1 MVKGVG
7 LNFRV
12 MLLGGLTVVT
22 PVAAFAQPA
31 PEEVVVYGTLPEGG
45 LGLAR
50 SKVAG
55 ELQSL
60 SADQIGA
67 GRGATVLNALGS
79 QAAGAS
85 LSDVQG
91 NSMFQDL
98 RFHGFDAS
106 PLQGVAQGLSVY
118 QNGMRLNEAFGDTVN
133 WEAVPQAAIA
143 RLDLWS
149 ANPVFGLNALG
160 GSVNMVMKNGFTWSG
175 TEASV
180 QGGSFGHGMATAQLG
195 EVDGDFSF
203 YGAAEGVTDG
213 GWRLHSGSDLGRL
226 YGDIGWR
233 IANSEFHMIATVS
246 QSSLGVVGPTPIE
259 AVAQNSKS
267 VFTWPQT
274 THNRTGSL
282 TLNDKTALDSHWQLE
297 AAIYLR
303 ALRQRHTDG
312 NDADFEGCS
321 SKSSYSG
328 KICLEDDPFGTPPGG
343 KTTAFRNQFVIM
355 DPSGNTF
362 AFNPTTIYG
371 TVDHTYTDASS
382 AGGTVQITS
391 DSSLFGLTNYFTFGG
406 SFDHSAIA
414 FQSNSMLGSIFPNLF
429 VGPDAS
435 LAGSGAII
443 HTLGNLGYAPVTL
456 AGTNDYYGFYAVDA
470 MDLFEDLTLT
480 VGFRANAANIASRD
494 RSGSAPELT
503 GSHGFSHINPLAG
516 VTYKISDTATL
527 FGSYSEANRAPTP
540 LELDCA
546 SQTLPCL
553 LEGSLVADPPLKQV
567 VAHTGQIGAT
577 GTISSAGGTLSWNAS
592 LFRTDSDNDIVS
604 LASSIQGRG
613 YYTNVPLTRRQG
625 MDVSLSFATK
635 SWSTYVAYSFLDS
648 TYQFTGTLASPNN
661 PSADASGNVPVTPGR
676 HIPLSPANS
685 LKAGGDWEIMP
696 GLSVGGDLIFTGSQY
711 YDGDPANQNDK
722 LPTFTT
728 VSIHASYEVD
738 RNWQV
743 FGVVDNL
750 FDDHAASYGTY
761 FDPSNTAA
769 LFSPAL
775 SDPRTITRLQPIS
788 FQLGLKLRL

>member
-1 MVKGVG
+1 MK
-7 LNFRV
+7 FCAT
-12 MLLGGLTVVT
+12 LLGGIAIAM
-22 PVAAFAQPA
+22 PVAAFAQSV
-31 PEEVVVYGTLPEGG
+31 PEEVVVYGTLPAGG

-67 GRGATVLNALGS
+67 GRGTTVLGAMGN
-79 QAAGAS
+79 QTAGVS

-91 NSMFQDL
+91 NGMFQDL

-133 WEAVPQAAIA
+133 WDAIPETAIA
-143 RLDLWS
+143 RLDMWT

-160 GSVNMVMKNGFTWSG
+160 GAVNMVMKNGFTWTG
-175 TEASV
+175 MEASV
-180 QGGSFGHGMATAQLG
+180 QGGSFGHGMATAQYG
-195 EVDGDFSF
+195 ETDGHFSF
-203 YGAAEGVTDG
+203 YGAAEGVTDS
-213 GWRLHSGSDLGRL
+213 GWRLHSGSDLVRV
-226 YGDIGWR
+226 YGDFGWR
-233 IANSEFHMIATVS
+233 IAGSEFHLIASGS
-246 QSSLGVVGPTPIE
+246 QSRLGVVGPTPIE

-282 TLNDKTALDSHWQLE
+282 TLNDKTALGSHWQLE

-321 SKSSYSG
+321 SRSSYSG
-328 KICLEDDPFGTPPGG
+328 QICLEDDGFDAPAGG
-343 KTTAFRNQFVIM
+343 KTTAFRDQFVIAG
-355 DPSGNTF
+355 PSGSTF
-362 AFNPTTIYG
+362 AYNPAAIYG
-371 TVDHTYTDASS
+371 TLDRTYTDASS
-382 AGGTVQITS
+382 TGGTLQVTS
-391 DSSLFGLTNYFTFGG
+391 DAPLFGLSNYFTIGG
-406 SFDHSAIA
+406 SIDHSAIA
-414 FQSNSMLGSIFPNLF
+414 FQSGSMLGRIFPDLS
-429 VGPDAS
+429 VGPDAG

-443 HTLGNLGYAPVTL
+443 HTLGKLGYAPVTL

-470 MDLFEDLTLT
+470 LDLLDGLTLT
-480 VGFRANAANIASRD
+480 TGFRVNSADIASRD
-494 RSGSAPELT
+494 RSGGAPELT
-503 GSHGFSHINPLAG
+503 GMHGFSHINPLAG
-516 VTYKISDTATL
+516 LTYRIGDAATI

-553 LEGSLVADPPLKQV
+553 LEGSLVADPPLRQV
-567 VAHTGQIGAT
+567 VARTGQLGAR
-577 GTISSAGGTLSWNAS
+577 GALSGVGGTLSWSAT
-592 LFRTDSDNDIVS
+592 LFRTDSSNDIVA

-613 YYTNVPLTRRQG
+613 YFTNVPLTRRQG
-625 MDVSLSFATK
+625 ADLSLRFTAED
-635 SWSTYVAYSFLDS
+635 WSTSVSYSYLDA

-661 PSADASGNVPVTPGR
+661 PSADSSGNVPVTPGR
-676 HIPLSPANS
+676 HIPLNPANS
-685 LKAGGDWEIMP
+685 LKVGADWDVTTN
-696 GLSVGGDLIFTGSQY
+696 LRVGGDLVVTGSQY

-722 LPTFTT
+722 LPAFTT
-728 VSIHASYEVD
+728 ISVHASYEWD

-750 FDDHAASYGTY
+750 FDSHAASYGTY
-761 FDPSNTAA
+761 FDPDGTTG
-769 LFSPAL
+769 LFTPVL
-775 SDPRTITRLQPIS
+775 TDPRSVTRLQPIS
-788 FQLGLKLRL
+788 FQLGLRLRL